1 MNVHWFNVKESYFNG
16 YRAHIDPF
24 YKDPNGQIMD
34 YKEHET
40 VYTEPYY
47 TDVMRKHIDIE
58 GRKYMFGSNSDWLA
72 CKQQLQKLNREGVT
86 VILLK

>member
-1 MNVHWFNVKESYFNG
+1 M
-16 YRAHIDPF
+16 DPF

-34 YKEHET
+34 YEEHET

-58 GRKYMFGSNSDWLA
+58 GWKYMFGSNGDWLV

>member
-1 MNVHWFNVKESYFNG
+1 M
-16 YRAHIDPF
+16 DPF

-34 YKEHET
+34 YEECET

-47 TDVMRKHIDIE
+47 TDVMRKHIGIE
-58 GRKYMFGSNSDWLA
+58 GRKYMFGSNGDWLA
-72 CKQQLQKLNREGVT
+72 CKQQLQKLNQEGVM

>member
-1 MNVHWFNVKESYFNG
+1 MHWFDVKESYFNG
-16 YRAHIDPF
+16 YRSHMDPF

-34 YKEHET
+34 YEERET
-40 VYTEPYY
+40 VYTEPFY

-58 GRKYMFGSNSDWLA
+58 GWKYMFGSNGDWLA